1 MRHRVIRNGI
11 VKWIGEYD
19 REEFASRYYNKIEED
34 KERRKI
40 DRARKRITYNEEKV
54 ANAFLHTV
62 IEDLKNSDLKVISTV
77 DLTDKYGKNKRTSFN
92 IFFNLLK
99 ELGCLIPRPEGGH
112 LRANHF
118 DVVKIQELI
127 ANETLTYARCA
138 QLRKETNADQAKRRK
153 ERDANSK

>member
-19 REEFASRYYNKIEED
+19 REEFASRYYNKVEED
-34 KERRKI
+34 KARRKEE
-40 DRARKRITYNEEKV
+40 RVKKRITYNEEKV

-62 IEDLKNSDLKVISTV
+62 IEDLRNSDLKIITSV

-92 IFFNLLK
+92 VFFTLLK
-99 ELGCLIPRPEGGH
+99 ELGCLIPRPLNGH

-127 ANETLTYARCA
+127 ADGTITYAKCA
-138 QLRKETNADQAKRRK
+138 QLRKEINAEQARKRK
-153 ERDANSK
+153 ERNANSK